1 MTSEL
6 DSDGWLGSNQNSLCH
21 LDLAPRNILVNPAP
35 DDAQVFEISA
45 ILDWDSAVFAPSF
58 MSCAPPLWIW
68 AWNDDEDERTAD
80 NDPPT
85 PELRQLKHLFDNAAG
100 SDYVY
105 FAYEPPYRLARRL
118 VYFAI
123 HEIGY
128 NEEVKK
134 ASEMLKEW
142 ADMRRSKPT
151 RQRRI

>member
-1 MTSEL
+1 
-6 DSDGWLGSNQNSLCH
+6 
-21 LDLAPRNILVNPAP
+21 
-35 DDAQVFEISA
+35 
-45 ILDWDSAVFAPSF
+45 
-58 MSCAPPLWIW
+58 
-68 AWNDDEDERTAD
+68 
-80 NDPPT
+80 
-85 PELRQLKHLFDNAAG
+85 
-100 SDYVY
+100 
-105 FAYEPPYRLARRL
+105 